1 MGKDFSSMIYQVA
14 YRKTLFFSTA
24 CEQQQ
29 LLDLTV
35 LQRIYMQRYIFQ
47 E

>member
-1 MGKDFSSMIYQVA
+1 MGNDFSKMIYQVA
-14 YRKTLFFSTA
+14 YLKMFFCTA

-35 LQRIYMQRYIFQ
+35 LQSVHMQRYIFQ